1 MAAGELMTI
10 PPENSEERAADLPQ
24 ADDPPSPDGAPSL
37 SADQIGRFLNAEEQ
51 RLALRSRELDL
62 AEQDGKHGHE
72 YALAALEA
80 QKLDRTKTLEAKCVL
95 VKWRYWLIGGIALLL
110 ALIIIFLVVYDKDAM
125 LLELIKFVG
134 YTALG
139 AFGGAGYEK
148 IKLSGLPAPGS
159 KPDDE

>member
-72 YALAALEA
+72 YALGRGAVQGATSIA
-80 QKLDRTKTLEAKCVL
+80 RTMPAKRGRGPARPRRRCGLDRGIDADQVPTWILFGCGVAFFGMVISSTPLTQRASTRSASAVSGR
-95 VKWRYWLIGGIALLL
+95 VKRR
-110 ALIIIFLVVYDKDAM
+110 
-125 LLELIKFVG
+125 
-134 YTALG
+134 
-139 AFGGAGYEK
+139 
-148 IKLSGLPAPGS
+148 
-159 KPDDE
+159 